1 MDFDSFYSEN
11 FDRIHRAM
19 TLRFRDPSFAEEITQ
34 EAFYRALRRWSKVAK
49 LDHPEAWTLVAALN
63 RGRDLAPPPDRSRLC
78 SWT

>member
-34 EAFYRALRRWSKVAK
+34 EAFYRALRRWSKVAT